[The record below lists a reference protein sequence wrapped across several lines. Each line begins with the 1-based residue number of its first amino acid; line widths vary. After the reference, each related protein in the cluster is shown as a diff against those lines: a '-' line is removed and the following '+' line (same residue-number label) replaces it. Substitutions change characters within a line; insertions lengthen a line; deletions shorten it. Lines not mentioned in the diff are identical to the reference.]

1 MSTPRLAAVLGPTNT
16 GKTHYAVERMMGH
29 VSGMMGFP
37 LRLLA
42 REIYDRVVGIK
53 GKSRVALIT
62 GEEKILPD
70 NPAYFICTV
79 ESMPL
84 DRQVAFLAVDEI
96 QMCADPQRGH
106 VFTDRLFKAR
116 GSQETLLL
124 GAETIAPLIR
134 KLVPEAEIVS
144 RQRFSKLS
152 YAAPKK
158 LSRLP
163 RRSAVVA
170 FSADDVY
177 ANAELIR
184 RQRGGAAIVMG
195 ALSPRTRNAQVALYQ
210 SGDVDYI
217 VATDAI
223 GMGLNMDIDH
233 VAFAGLSKFDGRR
246 RRALTAAEIAQIA
259 GRAGRHMNDGTFSTI
274 AGETGAE
281 LAPEIVAQVEE
292 HRFPALRAISWRNA
306 ALDFASPK
314 SLIRSLE
321 ELPQG
326 KVLRP
331 VHDATDLAIL
341 KAHAGNPE
349 IADMATT
356 PEAVRRLWD
365 VAQIPDFRKISI
377 EDHVALT
384 GRIYRHLTGE
394 AGVLPHAWMAE
405 NVTRLERVD
414 GDIDT
419 LAARI
424 AAIRIWTYV
433 SHRRDWLDDAAHW
446 SGVTRAIE
454 DKLSDA
460 LHDRLT
466 QRFVD
471 RRTSVLMRQL
481 KQRDELIV
489 AIGTDDEI
497 EVEGH
502 FIGRL
507 RGFSFLPD
515 RAAAGQEYRTLEAA
529 AERTLHREI
538 KRRVKELTSA
548 PDGDFALACE
558 DGVLR
563 PRLTWHGT
571 PVLTLRPGA
580 TPFKPKLEPVRGSLL
595 SGVAAERVVA
605 RGEAWLAAHM
615 AAELGRLVGLAGE
628 LEGESPPKD
637 APPLAG
643 MARGIA
649 FRLVE
654 HFGILPRATVEA
666 DLKTVDGVARKALHR
681 HGVRIG
687 AGCVY
692 QAALLKP
699 APTRL
704 RLMLW
709 ALAERQ
715 EALPDLPTPGMVW
728 TDVARGA
735 DHRFYEVAGFR
746 VCGKK
751 AIRVDML
758 ERLAD
763 AVRPLGQGGK
773 SFEATPEIMGLVG
786 LSGDEFARAM
796 AAIGYRYRKAK
807 SAAPEPDAAPRHVF
821 TWKGQG
827 RAKGDAGKARPAK
840 RQRRSKRK
848 STAANPDSPFAALA
862 ALRKAPVPD
871 SSP

>member
-53 GKSRVALIT
+53 GRSRVALIT

-84 DRQVAFLAVDEI
+84 DRPVAFLAVDEI

-106 VFTDRLFKAR
+106 VFTDRLFRAR

-124 GAETIAPLIR
+124 GAETVAPLIR
-134 KLVPEAEIVS
+134 KLVPEAEITS
-144 RQRFSKLS
+144 RQRFSKLG

-281 LAPEIVAQVEE
+281 MAPEIIAQVEE
-292 HRFPALRAISWRNA
+292 HRFPALRALSWRSS

-326 KVLRP
+326 KLLRP
-331 VHDATDLAIL
+331 VQGAVDLAIL
-341 KAHAGNPE
+341 KAHAANSE
-349 IADMATT
+349 IAAAATT

-365 VAQIPDFRKISI
+365 VAQIPDFRKISLD
-377 EDHVALT
+377 DHVGLT

-433 SHRRDWLDDAAHW
+433 SHRKDWLDDAAHW

-481 KQRDELIV
+481 KQRDELVV
-489 AIGTDDEI
+489 AIGTGDEI

-507 RGFSFLPD
+507 KGFSFLPD

-529 AERTLHREI
+529 AERTLHRQI
-538 KRRVKELTSA
+538 KRRVKELAAA
-548 PDGDFALACE
+548 PDDDFALVCE
-558 DGVLR
+558 AGVLR
-563 PRLTWHGT
+563 PRLSWRGA
-571 PVLTLRPGA
+571 PVLRLRAGA
-580 TPFKPKLEPVRGSLL
+580 APLKPRLEPVRGSLL
-595 SGVAAERVVA
+595 SGPAVERVIACGQV
-605 RGEAWLAAHM
+605 WLAAHM
-615 AAELGRLVGLAGE
+615 RAELGRLVALAAE
-628 LEGESPPKD
+628 LEGEPPPGD

-643 MARGIA
+643 LARGVA

-654 HFGILPRATVEA
+654 HFGILPRATVDA
-666 DLKTVDGVARKALHR
+666 DLKTVDAAARKALHR

-692 QAALLKP
+692 QPALLKP

-704 RLMLW
+704 RLLLW
-709 ALAERQ
+709 ALAEGRDS
-715 EALPDLPTPGMVW
+715 LPDLPSPGMVW
-728 TDVARGA
+728 AEVVRGA

-746 VCGKK
+746 VCGNK

-763 AVRPLGQGGK
+763 AVRPLGQDSK

-786 LSGDEFARAM
+786 LSGEDFAKAM
-796 AAIGYRYRKAK
+796 AAVGYRYRKTNT
-807 SAAPEPDAAPRHVF
+807 AATEPDVAPRHVF
-821 TWKGQG
+821 TWKGRR
-827 RAKGDAGKARPAK
+827 RAKGESGKAGPAR
-840 RQRRSKRK
+840 RQRRSKRER
-848 STAANPDSPFAALA
+848 STADPDSPFAALA
-862 ALRKAPVPD
+862 ALRKAPAPD